1 MNFKNIKYLFRSY
14 WWVLL
19 LIVIIFVSYGQTLNM
34 YFWVDDW
41 GMAYKMQHLD
51 ANIPNFGPGIFGD
64 GAYRYNV
71 TPFIALY
78 PLFGLN
84 AFPYFA
90 LGLLFYFLAA
100 LVVYLLA
107 KELSGKKT
115 VGIISA
121 TIFGSGYIGSDAMNH
136 LNNSYQLVQTGGLS
150 ALVVWFLIRYYQTNS
165 KKYYIFSLL
174 IYMAILEFLFLRSH
188 GVFLLVF
195 SASILAIMLYKKP
208 ILSTIFKLIPFFSVW
223 IYMFFLDSRTS
234 KEYDGVGRG
243 DFLPN
248 TINLIATEKH
258 FELFNNFLITLSSVV
273 FPDEILF
280 TIYRF
285 LSLHTYGVTYLPI
298 GLPIIIVLSLLI
310 LFYFKLRLSFKV
322 VIISSLLLAAFFL
335 YLVWSFN
342 QKSAVWNPS
351 LNQLFISSWFG
362 SFLILLGSLY
372 FVPSLRK
379 RLYIP
384 YFGLAWIISNVLT
397 YFIYTPTTNLASN
410 TRYLIP
416 AFIGTCLLL
425 GSTFSLFSKKYILF
439 ILIPLFVYCSLLIS
453 LTNERATY
461 IVENISKPAK
471 GDLQTIKDSVGSIDK
486 NTIFYIEAAND
497 SKFRT
502 SELGGMPHLAIPVIL
517 GFEGIAK
524 VALSY
529 DELFYLLKENQAE
542 LNNIYTFFGKN
553 ETIINTTQEFRDLL
567 SKVNKEIF
575 ISDWRI
581 NTGNITP
588 LCCATK
594 SIISTSDLGT
604 IGVNPIFESNV
615 DYPSLV
621 PVELTLTMKINSLGE
636 NGILPFTDK
645 TSHYLT
651 TVDME
656 TLSNEKASP
665 VDLVSTNELERYL
678 KSEYERR
685 LFSKNVSITANSSE
699 KTREVEFI
707 TDNKSFTSWEAK
719 TLDWRS
725 DKKPAELILDFGNET
740 VFSNFIWINHTPL
753 GTPIDYLLS
762 VSNDGKDWEIL
773 KHAQL
778 GVKEAGE
785 ITVDSFSAVKAKFL
799 NMSINHTYGGKTS
812 TPGISEIWVGETI
825 PLTDL
830 AKRDVLK
837 SCLLCVVKVQN
848 SIQNLEHLYKNI
860 ATAKI
865 SWLTDKGQNYNP
877 ENYKEFQ
884 LIMDGNFHTY
894 NVYIPAQG
902 SKLKKIKI
910 DGFNYPIDISIDSAS
925 IRSLNLKELIN
936 KNLIHSFA
944 K

>member
-1 MNFKNIKYLFRSY
+1 MNFNNIKYLFRSY

-19 LIVIIFVSYGQTLNM
+19 LIVIIFASYGQTLNM

-78 PLFGLN
+78 PFFGLN
-84 AFPYFA
+84 AYPYF
-90 LGLLFYFLAA
+90 LIGIFFYFLAT
-100 LVVYLLA
+100 LTVYLLM
-107 KELSGKKT
+107 KELSDKKT
-115 VGIISA
+115 VALVSAIIFA
-121 TIFGSGYIGSDAMNH
+121 SGYIGSDAMNH

-150 ALVVWFLIRYYQTNS
+150 ALVVWFLIKYYQTNS

-174 IYMAILEFLFLRSH
+174 IYTAILEFLFLRSH

-195 SASILAIMLYKKP
+195 SASILAIVLYKKP

-273 FPDEILF
+273 FPDEVLF
-280 TIYRF
+280 SIYRF
-285 LSLHTYGVTYLPI
+285 IYSYTSDVNYLLISLPVLI
-298 GLPIIIVLSLLI
+298 AFLLIII
-310 LFYFKLRLSFKV
+310 FFFKLKLPFRV
-322 VIISSLLLAAFFL
+322 VIISGLLLAAFFL

-342 QKSAVWNPS
+342 QKSAVWNPN

-372 FVPSLRK
+372 FVPTLRK
-379 RLYIP
+379 KLYIP

-425 GSTFSLFSKKYILF
+425 GGIFSLFSKKYLSF

-471 GDLQTIKDSVGSIDK
+471 GDLQIIKDSVGSIDK
-486 NTIFYIEAAND
+486 NTIFYIEAANG

-502 SELGGMPHLAIPVIL
+502 SELGGIPHLAIPVIL
-517 GFEGIAK
+517 GFEGVAK

-529 DELFYLLKENQAE
+529 DELFYLLKENQAQ
-542 LNNIYTFFGKN
+542 LGNIYTFFGKG
-553 ETIINTTQEFRDLL
+553 ESIINTTYEFRKLL
-567 SKVNKEIF
+567 SDVGRENP
-575 ISDWRI
+575 ISEWRI
-581 NTGNITP
+581 NTGSISSI
-588 LCCATK
+588 CCTTK
-594 SIISTSDLGT
+594 SVISSSELGSV
-604 IGVNPIFESNV
+604 GVNPIFETDI
-615 DYPSLV
+615 DYPSLASL
-621 PVELTLTMKINSLGE
+621 ELTLRMKVDFLSE
-636 NGILPFTDK
+636 NIKLPFIDRTNY
-645 TSHYLT
+645 YLT
-651 TVDME
+651 IVDRE
-656 TLSNEKASP
+656 TLSKEKISP
-665 VDLVSTNELERYL
+665 ANLITSEEQKRHL
-678 KSEYERR
+678 KSEYERL
-685 LFSKNVSITANSSE
+685 LFYKNVLVTSNSSE

-707 TDNKSFTSWEAK
+707 KDNKSFTSWEAK
-719 TLDWRS
+719 SLDWRF
-725 DKKPAELILDFGNET
+725 DKKPVELIFNFGNET
-740 VFSNFIWINHTPL
+740 VFSNFIWINYTPL

-762 VSNDGKDWEIL
+762 VSNDGKNWEVL

-785 ITVDSFSAVKAKFL
+785 ITVDSFNNVKAKFL
-799 NMSINHTYGGKTS
+799 KMGINRTYGGKTN
-812 TPGISEIWVGETI
+812 TPGITEAWGRRNH
-825 PLTDL
+825 P
-830 AKRDVLK
+830 
-837 SCLLCVVKVQN
+837 
-848 SIQNLEHLYKNI
+848 
-860 ATAKI
+860 
-865 SWLTDKGQNYNP
+865 
-877 ENYKEFQ
+877 
-884 LIMDGNFHTY
+884 
-894 NVYIPAQG
+894 YI
-902 SKLKKIKI
+902 
-910 DGFNYPIDISIDSAS
+910 
-925 IRSLNLKELIN
+925 
-936 KNLIHSFA
+936 
-944 K
+944 